1 MIGIHTL
8 TLRLDI
14 DDSCVWHTLRRD
26 LGLRSYGQY
35 CHAGVTWFRFW
46 QHVESGKRLLFVQID
61 PALMLGHVR
70 FSITSFKDI
79 KWHLPRVFCQWFE
92 SRSRVAVP
100 SILAWQVQRI
110 DFAVDVRCESQEIA
124 DAYATMACNGRL
136 PRYLSTKYAGT
147 THNLHV
153 KNKRE
158 CFQVYAKQRQIQDRH
173 PDASPEILRCYS
185 GVVRCEV
192 QLNRAKIKSIAK
204 ENGFGGYTL
213 NHFLDDELATSL
225 ITRRLEEIAGPA
237 GEHRTLT
244 SAKQRLAAL
253 RTNARVSAVWAAK
266 LSAFLD
272 FVFRHVSLEAARNA
286 CQCGVGIVK
295 SIATFDSRVRDLA
308 DKGIALP
315 CIPQQCQ
322 VSRLP
327 RLADV
332 FQTIITAAAANKR
345 FIVDITQLRSLFNK
359 VRCINGNS
367 AVSSSIQKD
376 RRSYCRKPVGY
387 IGSFGIPPPVLAVEA
402 AIR

>member
-14 DDSCVWHTLRRD
+14 DDFCLWHTLRRD
-26 LGLRSYGQY
+26 LGRRSYGQY
-35 CHAGVTWFRFW
+35 CHVGVVWFRFW
-46 QHVESGKRLLFVQID
+46 QHVESGKRFLYVQID

-70 FSITSFKDI
+70 FSITLFKDI
-79 KWHLPRVFCQWFE
+79 RWHLPRVFRQWFE

-100 SILAWQVQRI
+100 NVLAWKVQRI
-110 DFAVDVRCESQEIA
+110 DFAVDVRCESQDIA
-124 DAYATMACNGRL
+124 NAYATMACNGRL

-158 CFQVYAKQRQIQDRH
+158 CFQVYAKQRQIQDRY
-173 PDASPEILRCYS
+173 PDASPEIINYYS
-185 GVVRCEV
+185 GVVRCEA
-192 QLNRAKIKSIAK
+192 QLNLEKIKSIAK

-213 NHFLDDELATSL
+213 SHFLDDELATSL

-253 RTNARVSAVWAAK
+253 RTNAQVSAVWAAK
-266 LSAFLD
+266 LNAFLD
-272 FVFRHVSLEAARNA
+272 FVSRHVSHEAARNA
-286 CQCGVGIVK
+286 CRSGGGIVK
-295 SIATFDSRVRDLA
+295 SLATFDARVRSLSEL
-308 DKGIALP
+308 GIAMP
-315 CIPQQCQ
+315 CIPRQYP

-332 FQTIITAAAANKR
+332 FQTIITTYAAKKR
-345 FIVDITQLRSLFNK
+345 FIADITRLRSLFNK

-367 AVSSSIQKD
+367 AVRSSIQKD
-376 RRSYCRKPVGY
+376 RRSYCRKPFGY
-387 IGSFGIPPPVLAVEA
+387 IGSFGIPPPVLAAQA